1 MRIGWI
7 DALKG
12 FAILTVVLGHVV
24 QGYQVAGYFPED
36 DYFLKCIFD
45 SIYSFH
51 MPLFF
56 LASGYLYEMTWNE
69 RNINIATRIKSK
81 FFDMVGLYV
90 IFSFLF
96 WIVKTLAAS
105 RIQMNHLTSVQELLM
120 IPVSPLSYLWFLYVL
135 MVLFVVVPL
144 LTQFISQRI
153 IILAIFAVGYFVL
166 GENGTGGRV
175 FYGGFYFVLGS
186 WLRQL
191 HFEGLGISIK
201 NLLMLMSLII
211 CGVNSISYV
220 MLGKQEG
227 ILHGVLIALSASYI
241 VWYAVTE
248 YEKRWDSNLR
258 KFLHFGG
265 QKCLELYLLHVYF
278 VGCLRTVFRKVGVE
292 DLFLCIIGCT
302 ILSVVGS
309 LLIAHLCEKV
319 PGLSFLFHPA
329 ELFRKR
335 NLFKCFK

>member
-45 SIYSFH
+45 FIYSFH

-56 LASGYLYEMTWNE
+56 LVSGYLYEMTWNE
-69 RNINIATRIKSK
+69 SNINIAERIKSK
-81 FFDMVGLYV
+81 FCDMVFLYV
-90 IFSFLF
+90 EFSFLF
-96 WIVKTLAAS
+96 WLVKTLTANYTQV
-105 RIQMNHLTSVQELLM
+105 RHIISVEELLW
-120 IPVSPLSYLWFLYVL
+120 IPIAPLSYLWFLYVL
-135 MVLFVVVPL
+135 IVLFVVVPV
-144 LTQFISQRI
+144 LTK
-153 IILAIFAVGYFVL
+153 IFSKRLFVFSLFTLGYFMMAEK
-166 GENGTGGRV
+166 GMNSRI
-175 FYGGFYFVLGS
+175 FFGGFYFVLGS

-191 HFEGLGISIK
+191 HFERLRISIK
-201 NLLMLMSLII
+201 NCLMLMSLII
-211 CGVNSISYV
+211 CGINSITYI
-220 MLGKQEG
+220 MLGEQRG
-227 ILHGVLIALSASYI
+227 ILHDILVALSASYI
-241 VWYAVTE
+241 VWYVATE
-248 YEKRWDSNLR
+248 YGKRWNSNFG
-258 KFLHFGG
+258 KFLHFCG

-278 VGCLRTVFRKVGVE
+278 VGCFRIVFRKAGVE

-302 ILSVVGS
+302 IFSVVGS
-309 LLIAHLCEKV
+309 LFIASLCERI
-319 PGLSFLFHPA
+319 PGLSFLFHPT